1 LQVQHACVS
10 RVHGVTT
17 QDVVVDVPP
26 GATALQDDEGLR
38 MALLQR
44 LQASD

>member
-1 LQVQHACVS
+1 
-10 RVHGVTT
+10 VTT